1 MHPKTARRPHPS
13 RLERRFKKSIA
24 STKATMPSLPLEI
37 KSLLREVQAARME
50 GNYARADAARWRLH
64 ELEARP

>member
-1 MHPKTARRPHPS
+1 MRNKTARRPNPS
-13 RLERRFKKSIA
+13 RLWRRFRKTKLA
-24 STKATMPSLPLEI
+24 KATMPSLPLEI